1 VTSPRS
7 PTLHCLRSALEKVF
21 FACPFMTHFKG
32 DHMLAVHAALD
43 ALYTAFT
50 TTVKDEPDFKRP
62 YHLDEV
68 SEVEWVLHRE
78 NLPDWTVVWT
88 YASRARLREMPRSDY
103 YDPNGPAAVFETTRI
118 KPGAIV
124 YCVPPGDVVP
134 EYAPM
139 VYFRMRHRLYKVL
152 KIERKTMFSPAYA
165 RLAPF
170 CPFKVRKVALPT
182 TARARDVESGQQQAA
197 LPGCNGDEILMPMN
211 DLVLLEKNRGKTG
224 ALNFFNEYLR
234 AKTFRW
240 RRALGMRHPVQIFN
254 GIVDAR
260 HMLVETDVFWN
271 DALPHF
277 AMLETSGGAPG
288 QRVGSLTEHSIC
300 ISVQYPQHFSNVGDD
315 DILDNTNGVYYT
327 LWQTLR
333 DGAKCICSSGS
344 NTIWDISHPVFE
356 FCTTSRSEDLGTSHE
371 YIPHCEAVYLCCNVA
386 YGVAK
391 RTEDFLEALYR
402 WAAGPLEL
410 LWPSFFELKLMKHH
424 LRTAIPITVYALA
437 SFHVNSGWYYLYL
450 AMLGAFILRAG
461 LDYWMG
467 RRPLRYFIVSTVISS
482 NLFVALCNF
491 MSVTWYI
498 IFPIRMAF
506 FGRLPL
512 GQAADQGLFWAWV
525 SLFIALPTGLVHD
538 SLIHITRTVAPDT
551 REMNFTRCL
560 WRGTQLYANSF
571 MYTFLATIA
580 GSYSAFKAWAWD
592 YDLSM
597 WSSFRV
603 NQSEYDELNQSVTDV
618 SCCTPS
624 YFLYMGKYIK
634 LYARGVLAA
643 LTMPTTMTKWY
654 VTAVFLLQIAC
665 IIVSTVVVN
674 RHRLIV
680 LIVVA
685 LMCAL
690 NMMMSV
696 EAVMLLQPKVT
707 VPMTFPIR
715 TEYLFTLLGVG
726 IIISAVVNDVFSWS
740 VLTRLRL
747 DTVMP

>member
-1 VTSPRS
+1 
-7 PTLHCLRSALEKVF
+7 
-21 FACPFMTHFKG
+21 MTHFKG
-32 DHMLAVHAALD
+32 QHMLAVHAALD

-50 TTVKDEPDFKRP
+50 TTLKDEPDPKRP
-62 YHLDEV
+62 YHPDEV

-88 YASRARLREMPRSDY
+88 YASRARLRELRRSEFK
-103 YDPNGPAAVFETTRI
+103 DPAGPSPVYQTTRI

-124 YCVPPGDVVP
+124 YRVPPHDVKA
-134 EYAPM
+134 EFAPM
-139 VYFRMRHRLYKVL
+139 VYFRTRQILYKV
-152 KIERKTMFSPAYA
+152 KYVETGFFAPANA
-165 RLAPF
+165 HLIPF
-170 CPFKVRKVALPT
+170 CPMKASSAQGKDLERGG
-182 TARARDVESGQQQAA
+182 RAPPAFGANCKEVIIPISE
-197 LPGCNGDEILMPMN
+197 
-211 DLVLLEKNRGKTG
+211 LVLVEKNRGKTG

-450 AMLGAFILRAG
+450 AMLGAFVLRAG

-603 NQSEYDELNQSVTDV
+603 NQSEYDKLNQSVTDV
-618 SCCTPS
+618 SCCSPE
-624 YFLYMGKYIK
+624 YFAYLGKYTK
-634 LYARGVLAA
+634 LYCSSCLAA
-643 LTMPTTMTKWY
+643 LTMPTVMTKWY
-654 VTAVFLLQIAC
+654 VTCVFILQIVC
-665 IIVSTVVVN
+665 FCVSTFIVN
-674 RHRLIV
+674 RGDFIILAM
-680 LIVVA
+680 VA
-685 LMCAL
+685 LMSLL
-690 NMMMSV
+690 NIMMTV
-696 EAVMLLQPKVT
+696 EAVLLLQPPGIKL
-707 VPMTFPIR
+707 PCNLPIR
-715 TEYLFTLLGVG
+715 TEYLFGLVGVG
-726 IIISAVVNDVFSWS
+726 ILISAGFNHGFTLDVA
-740 VLTRLRL
+740 TRLRL
-747 DTVMP
+747 GSVADYGF